1 MLTISESK
9 RTEITDAL
17 VKHGCSPTDAAI
29 AQIIELMKNDGRIS
43 VATAAKRYA
52 ETHGQNHQ
60 PQQPRQAIASM
71 QNQVLDK
78 AARKLADQWKV
89 TLENRAMNYLLA
101 DIEAGEIGLDFENQL
116 VESFTAFGE
125 AIEVECQAIAGGEV
139 TSPLLL
145 ESSTSVEDIE

>member
-1 MLTISESK
+1 MPTISESK

-17 VKHGCSPTDAAI
+17 VKHGVQPTDAAI
-29 AQIIELMKNDGRIS
+29 AQIITMMKNDGRIS
-43 VATAAKRYA
+43 LNTACKRYA

-78 AARKLADQWKV
+78 AARKLADQWKI

-101 DIEAGEIGLDFENQL
+101 DIEAGEI
-116 VESFTAFGE
+116 
-125 AIEVECQAIAGGEV
+125 
-139 TSPLLL
+139 P
-145 ESSTSVEDIE
+145 